1 MVKLFS
7 RLGKTVTKGLQDV
20 GGASP
25 PLASYRFV
33 SVSGSKTAT
42 VLLYDTDG
50 NVMAQETLTVTT
62 TPLQATDN
70 SLWAG
75 DWDPAYAGMQVLSAD
90 VGIYALP
97 TNGSPEVTTS
107 NGRQLGA
114 GLCLGAMPGQQA
126 HSVPTGLEVPQNV
139 AMIRGG
145 ASDATIQVEFW
156 DMYGK
161 TVAVDGGASK
171 QLTISSTAKSL
182 DKFLIDA
189 SVTGGVPDGAV
200 GGRILVLT
208 NSICVNT
215 GGSDDGTG
223 TNGLAAAAVAPTAN
237 SPRRYVA
244 GDAFEFGRS

>member
-62 TPLQATDN
+62 TPLQATNN

-107 NGRQLGA
+107 NGRLLAANSVLGA
-114 GLCLGAMPGQQA
+114 VPGLQISTLGTLPVSQ
-126 HSVPTGLEVPQNV
+126 
-139 AMIRGG
+139 RGCSSTRILS
-145 ASDATIQVEFW
+145 AATHV
-156 DMYGK
+156 
-161 TVAVDGGASK
+161 
-171 QLTISSTAKSL
+171 ISSGPIY
-182 DKFLIDA
+182 ID
-189 SVTGGVPDGAV
+189 SIRVTGGTMG
-200 GGRILVLT
+200 LVTIYKGSTLDPIHTSVTPAQGNVLAERLHSELGLT
-208 NSICVNT
+208 IV
-215 GGSDDGTG
+215 
-223 TNGLAAAAVAPTAN
+223 LAAATEVVVTY
-237 SPRRYVA
+237 RD
-244 GDAFEFGRS
+244 GG